1 MKKHLAI
8 LLIFLFG
15 LLAGVCIRYQ
25 DRIALAIDLAPASRG
40 DVNADG
46 MINITDAVYLLTF
59 LFSGGE
65 PPPPLPESRPV
76 TTLYVTRHFEKGPGN
91 DPGLTEAGQRRAR
104 LLAQMLANAELSCFI
119 TSELRRTI
127 ETITP
132 LAESY
137 GVTEDDFQKIGE
149 IDAVVDYVRSLP
161 QGSNAILSH
170 HSFTLHQILT
180 GLCVPG
186 HDSIRISGSA
196 YDNLLVVLFPAA
208 GGTPKL
214 HHLKHGELPEPC
226 PEVEPVPALPERN

>member
-1 MKKHLAI
+1 MKKYLAI
-8 LLIFLFG
+8 LFIFSFG
-15 LLAGVCIRYQ
+15 LLAGVCVRYH
-25 DRIALAIDLAPASRG
+25 DRIAMAIDLAPVSGG

-46 MINITDAVYLLTF
+46 MVNITDAVYLLNF
-59 LFSGGE
+59 LFTGGE
-65 PPPPLPESRPV
+65 PPAPLPQTRPV

-104 LLAQMLANAELSCFI
+104 LLAQMLPNAGISCFI

-127 ETITP
+127 ETVSP
-132 LAESY
+132 LAETY
-137 GVTEDDFQKIGE
+137 GVTEDDFQKIGD
-149 IDAVVDYVRSLP
+149 IDAVVEYVRSLP
-161 QGSNAILSH
+161 QGTTAILSH

-186 HDSIRISGSA
+186 HANIRISGSA
-196 YDNLLVVLFPAA
+196 YDNLLIVIFPA

-226 PEVEPVPALPERN
+226 PVVEPVPALPERD